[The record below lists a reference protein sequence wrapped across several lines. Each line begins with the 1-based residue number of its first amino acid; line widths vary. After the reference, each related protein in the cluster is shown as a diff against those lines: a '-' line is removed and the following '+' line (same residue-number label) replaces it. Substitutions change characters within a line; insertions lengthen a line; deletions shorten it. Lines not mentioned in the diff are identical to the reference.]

1 MAVTASG
8 AVEAAVNGGRLSVCM
23 APLYIPL
30 WIKPHPTGK
39 EWQQEELGVSAFGVH
54 QRHGDGLVVGCQC
67 ISSEWRGEGEGG
79 GE

>member
-30 WIKPHPTGK
+30 WINPPPPPEKSGSRRNWESKHVLP
-39 EWQQEELGVSAFGVH
+39 LSA
-54 QRHGDGLVVGCQC
+54 VGP
-67 ISSEWRGEGEGG
+67 RVNRYGGPGGEGPAVVR
-79 GE
+79 